1 MLLTPIS
8 HPAYRQAGV
17 EGRGVAV
24 QSQTLAPERKGEGA
38 GRQVKEEMTQEKLDI
53 LEEAKRVLRVEAHSI
68 LDLVERIDESFS
80 RAVELLYQC
89 KGRVVLMG
97 MGKSGL
103 VGRKIASTF
112 ASTGTPAFFLHPA
125 EGVNGDFGMLA
136 KEDVVIAISKSG
148 ETRELLEVLPL
159 IKRYGNRFITL
170 TGNFNS
176 TLAKAGDVCLS
187 IHVKEEACPMGLA
200 PTASTTA
207 TLALGDALAV
217 ALMGKKGFKEEDF
230 ALLHPGGTL
239 GKRLLLKVEDLMHI
253 GEAFPMVSEKALM
266 KDAIFEIT
274 SKRLG
279 ATGVCNGEGHLVG
292 VITDGDLRRALEKF
306 SDLLHRKASEVMTRN
321 PKWIEKD
328 ALAAKAVQRME
339 EYSITSLF
347 IFNRTGDKVPVGI
360 IHLHDL
366 LKAGVV

>member
-1 MLLTPIS
+1 M
-8 HPAYRQAGV
+8 
-17 EGRGVAV
+17 
-24 QSQTLAPERKGEGA
+24 
-38 GRQVKEEMTQEKLDI
+38 
-53 LEEAKRVLRVEAHSI
+53 EEAKRVLRVEAQSL
-68 LDLVERIDESFS
+68 LDLAGRIDENFS
-80 RAVELLYQC
+80 RAVELLYHC
-89 KGRVVLMG
+89 KGKVVLMG

-112 ASTGTPAFFLHPA
+112 ASTGTPSFFLHPA
-125 EGVNGDFGMLA
+125 EGLNGDFGMLA
-136 KEDVVIAISKSG
+136 KEDLIIAISNSG

-159 IKRYGNRFITL
+159 IKRYGNRLITL
-170 TGNFNS
+170 TGNMTS
-176 TLAKAGDVCLS
+176 TLAKSGDINLD
-187 IHVKEEACPMGLA
+187 IHVKEEADPLGLA
-200 PTASTTA
+200 PTSSTTA

-217 ALMGKKGFKEEDF
+217 ALMGKRDFKKEDF
-230 ALLHPGGTL
+230 AILHPGGVL
-239 GKRLLLKVEDLMHI
+239 GKKLLLKVEDLMHV
-253 GEAFPMVSEKALM
+253 GKAFPMVSEKALM
-266 KDAIFEIT
+266 KDAVFEIT

-279 ATGVCNGEGHLVG
+279 VTAVCNTEGHLVG

-306 SDLLHRKASEVMTRN
+306 SDLFNRKASEVMTRN

-347 IFNRTGDKVPVGI
+347 VFDKAGDKVPVGI

>member
-1 MLLTPIS
+1 MNVI
-8 HPAYRQAGV
+8 
-17 EGRGVAV
+17 
-24 QSQTLAPERKGEGA
+24 
-38 GRQVKEEMTQEKLDI
+38 D
-53 LEEAKRVLRVEAHSI
+53 EAKRVLRVEAQSI
-68 LDLVERIDESFS
+68 LDLAERIDENFS
-80 RAVELLYQC
+80 RAVELLYHC
-89 KGRVVLMG
+89 KGKVVLMG

-136 KEDVVIAISKSG
+136 KEDVVIAISNSG

-159 IKRYGNRFITL
+159 IKRYGNRLIAL
-170 TGNFNS
+170 TGKVNS
-176 TLAKAGDVCLS
+176 SLARAGDVCLDLY
-187 IHVKEEACPMGLA
+187 VKEEACPMGLA

-207 TLALGDALAV
+207 TLAMGDALAI
-217 ALMGKKGFKEEDF
+217 ALMGKRGFDEKDF

-239 GKRLLLKVEDLMHI
+239 GKKLLLKVEDLMHV
-253 GEAFPMVSEKALM
+253 GKAFPMVTEKALM

-279 ATGVCNGEGHLVG
+279 VTAVCNEEGHLVG

-306 SDLLHRKASEVMTRN
+306 NDLFQREAREVMTRN

-347 IFNRTGDKVPVGI
+347 VFNQAEDKVPVGI

>member
-1 MLLTPIS
+1 MD
-8 HPAYRQAGV
+8 
-17 EGRGVAV
+17 EGRKVMSV
-24 QSQTLAPERKGEGA
+24 N
-38 GRQVKEEMTQEKLDI
+38 VI
-53 LEEAKRVLRVEAHSI
+53 EEARRVLRIEAQSI
-68 LDLVERIDESFS
+68 LDLIEKIDDQFS
-80 RAVELLYQC
+80 KAVEILYDC

-125 EGVNGDFGMLA
+125 EGLNGDFGMLA
-136 KEDVVIAISKSG
+136 KEDVVIGISNSG

-159 IKRYGNRFITL
+159 LKRYGNRLITL
-170 TGNFNS
+170 TGNKRS
-176 TLAKAGDVCLS
+176 TLALAGD
-187 IHVKEEACPMGLA
+187 IHLDIAVKEEACPLNLA

-207 TLALGDALAV
+207 TLAIGDALAV
-217 ALMGKKGFKEEDF
+217 ALMVKRGFRKEDF
-230 ALLHPGGTL
+230 ALLHPGGAL
-239 GKRLLLKVEDLMHI
+239 GKRLLLRVEELMHT
-253 GEAFPMVSEKALM
+253 GEAFPMVFEKTLM
-266 KDAIFEIT
+266 KDAIFEIS

-279 ATGVCNGEGHLVG
+279 VAAVCNEEGHLVG
-292 VITDGDLRRALEKF
+292 VITDGDLRRALEKYA
-306 SDLLHRKASEVMTRN
+306 DLLQRTASEVMTRN
-321 PKWIEKD
+321 PKSIEKD

-347 IFNRTGDKVPVGI
+347 VFNQIGDKVPVGI

>member
-1 MLLTPIS
+1 
-8 HPAYRQAGV
+8 
-17 EGRGVAV
+17 
-24 QSQTLAPERKGEGA
+24 
-38 GRQVKEEMTQEKLDI
+38 LDI
-53 LEEAKRVLRVEAHSI
+53 VQEAKRVLRVEAQS
-68 LDLVERIDESFS
+68 LLELAERIDENFS
-80 RAVELLYQC
+80 RAVELLYHC
-89 KGRVVLMG
+89 KGKVVLMG

-112 ASTGTPAFFLHPA
+112 ASTGTPSFFLHPA
-125 EGVNGDFGMLA
+125 EGLNGDFGMLA
-136 KEDVVIAISKSG
+136 KEDLIIAISYSG

-159 IKRYGNRFITL
+159 IKRYGNRLITL
-170 TGNFNS
+170 TGNENS
-176 TLAKAGDVCLS
+176 TLLKAGDVNLD
-187 IHVKEEACPMGLA
+187 IHVKEEACPLGLA
-200 PTASTTA
+200 PTSSTTA

-217 ALMGKKGFKEEDF
+217 ALMGKKDFKKEDF
-230 ALLHPGGTL
+230 AILHPGGVL

-253 GEAFPMVSEKALM
+253 GKAFPKVSEKTLM

-279 ATGVCNGEGHLVG
+279 VTAVCNTEGHLMG

-306 SDLLHRKASEVMTRN
+306 SDLFDREAFEVMTKN
-321 PKWIEKD
+321 PKWIETD

-347 IFNRTGDKVPVGI
+347 VFKKAGDKVPIGI

>member
-1 MLLTPIS
+1 MDSIE
-8 HPAYRQAGV
+8 V
-17 EGRGVAV
+17 I
-24 QSQTLAPERKGEGA
+24 GA
-38 GRQVKEEMTQEKLDI
+38 MSEFNVI
-53 LEEAKRVLRVEAHSI
+53 EEAKKVLRIEAQSI
-68 LDLVERIDESFS
+68 LDLIDRIDENFS
-80 RAVELLYQC
+80 KAVDLLYGC

-112 ASTGTPAFFLHPA
+112 ASTGTPSFFIHPA
-125 EGVNGDFGMLA
+125 EGLNGDFGMLA
-136 KEDVVIAISKSG
+136 REDLVMAISNSG

-159 IKRYGNRFITL
+159 IKRYGNKLIAL
-170 TGNFNS
+170 TGNLRS
-176 TLAKAGDVCLS
+176 TLAKAADVCLN
-187 IHVKEEACPMGLA
+187 IHVKTEACPLGLA

-217 ALMGKKGFKEEDF
+217 TLMIKKGFKEEDF

-239 GKRLLLKVEDLMHI
+239 GKRLLLTVKDLMHV
-253 GEAFPMVSEKALM
+253 GDAFPKVSESTLM
-266 KDAIFEIT
+266 KDVIFEIT

-279 ATGVCNGEGHLVG
+279 VTAVLNEEGHLVG
-292 VITDGDLRRALEKF
+292 VITDGDLRRALERF
-306 SDLLHRKASEVMTRN
+306 NDLLNRRASEVMTRN

-328 ALAAKAVQRME
+328 ALAAKAIQRME

-347 IFNRTGDKVPVGI
+347 VFDRPGERIPVGV

>member
-1 MLLTPIS
+1 
-8 HPAYRQAGV
+8 
-17 EGRGVAV
+17 
-24 QSQTLAPERKGEGA
+24 
-38 GRQVKEEMTQEKLDI
+38 LDI
-53 LEEAKRVLRVEAHSI
+53 LEEAKRVLNVEAQSI
-68 LDLVERIDESFS
+68 LDLIERIDENFS
-80 RAVELLYQC
+80 RAVELIYHC
-89 KGRVVLMG
+89 KGKVVLMG

-103 VGRKIASTF
+103 VGRKISSTF
-112 ASTGTPAFFLHPA
+112 ASTGTPSFFLHPA
-125 EGVNGDFGMLA
+125 EGLNGDFGMLA
-136 KEDVVIAISKSG
+136 KEDVIIAISNSG

-159 IKRYGNRFITL
+159 IKRYGNRLITF
-170 TGNFNS
+170 TGNLNS
-176 TLAKAGDVCLS
+176 NLAKAGDVNLD
-187 IHVKEEACPMGLA
+187 IRVKEEACPLGLA

-217 ALMGKKGFKEEDF
+217 ALMGKKNFKEEDF
-230 ALLHPGGTL
+230 AILHPGGTL
-239 GKRLLLKVEDLMHI
+239 GKRLLLKVEDLMHT
-253 GEAFPMVSEKALM
+253 GKAFPMVSEKTLM

-279 ATGVCNGEGHLVG
+279 VTGVCNTEGHLVG

-306 SDLLHRKASEVMTRN
+306 SDLFDREASEVMTKN

-347 IFNRTGDKVPVGI
+347 VFNKAGDKVPVGI

>member
-1 MLLTPIS
+1 
-8 HPAYRQAGV
+8 
-17 EGRGVAV
+17 
-24 QSQTLAPERKGEGA
+24 
-38 GRQVKEEMTQEKLDI
+38 VK
-53 LEEAKRVLRVEAHSI
+53 EAKRVLNVEAQSI
-68 LDLVERIDESFS
+68 LDLIERIDENFS
-80 RAVELLYQC
+80 RAVELLYDC
-89 KGRVVLMG
+89 RGKVVLMG

-103 VGRKIASTF
+103 VGRKISSTF
-112 ASTGTPAFFLHPA
+112 ASTGTPSFFLHPA
-125 EGVNGDFGMLA
+125 DGLNGDFGMLS
-136 KEDVVIAISKSG
+136 KEDVIIAISNSG

-159 IKRYGNRFITL
+159 IKRYGNRLITFTGSL
-170 TGNFNS
+170 TS
-176 TLAKAGDVCLS
+176 SLAKAGDVNLD
-187 IHVKEEACPMGLA
+187 IRVKEEACPLNLA

-207 TLALGDALAV
+207 TMALGDALAV
-217 ALMGKKGFKEEDF
+217 ALMGKRDFKKEDF
-230 ALLHPGGTL
+230 AILHPGGTL
-239 GKRLLLKVEDLMHI
+239 GKRLLLKVEDLMHV
-253 GEAFPMVSEKALM
+253 GKAFPMVSEKTLM

-279 ATGVCNGEGHLVG
+279 VTGVCNPDGHLVG

-306 SDLLHRKASEVMTRN
+306 SDLFNREASEVMTKN

-347 IFNRTGDKVPVGI
+347 VFNKAGDKVPVGI